1 MYKKHRCF
9 SASLFIL
16 LLIIS
21 VNSKAEVYPYI
32 GASIGISA
40 ADEECEDDAP
50 YYDPQCEGNA
60 SGRKLFGGIRVH
72 KYAAVEVSYMDMG
85 EMAKTIDMTRITAE
99 STGTNISIVGIYPV
113 GDYQADSFNLELF
126 GKLGLLRWD
135 TMVINHTS
143 GVSSDDDGTD
153 PSYGIGASV
162 GGEKLFFTLEFE
174 VLNEVNGEYSPG
186 GTTLTYASI
195 GATYRF

>member
-1 MYKKHRCF
+1 MNKKLRRL
-9 SASLFIL
+9 SDSLFIL
-16 LLIIS
+16 LLLIS
-21 VNSKAEVYPYI
+21 VNSNAEVYPYI

-40 ADEECEDDAP
+40 SDEECEDEYP
-50 YYDPQCEGNA
+50 NTCEGNA
-60 SGRKLFGGIRVH
+60 NGLKLFGGIRVH

-85 EMAKTIDMTRITAE
+85 ELAKTLDMTRITAE
-99 STGTNISIVGIYPV
+99 PTGTNFSIVGIYPV

-126 GKLGLLRWD
+126 GKLGLLLWD
-135 TMVINHTS
+135 TTVINHTS
-143 GVSSDDDGTD
+143 GASFDDDGTD

-174 VLNEVNGEYSPG
+174 VLNEINGEYSPG
-186 GTTLTYASI
+186 GSTLTYASI

>member
-1 MYKKHRCF
+1 MLARF
-9 SASLFIL
+9 LSISLISMLLFI
-16 LLIIS
+16 S
-21 VNSKAEVYPYI
+21 MDTNAEIYPYI
-32 GASIGISA
+32 GFSVGISA

-85 EMAKTIDMTRITAE
+85 EMTKTIDMSRITAE
-99 STGTNISIVGIYPV
+99 SKGTNLSIVGIYPV
-113 GDYQADSFNLELF
+113 GDYQADSFNLEFF

-135 TMVINHTS
+135 TMIINHAS
-143 GVSSDDDGTD
+143 GTSSDDDGTA
-153 PSYGIGASV
+153 PSYGIGASI
-162 GGEKLFFTLEFE
+162 GAEKIYFTLEFE
-174 VLNEVNGEYSPG
+174 VLNEINGEYSPG
-186 GTTLTYASI
+186 GSTLTYASI